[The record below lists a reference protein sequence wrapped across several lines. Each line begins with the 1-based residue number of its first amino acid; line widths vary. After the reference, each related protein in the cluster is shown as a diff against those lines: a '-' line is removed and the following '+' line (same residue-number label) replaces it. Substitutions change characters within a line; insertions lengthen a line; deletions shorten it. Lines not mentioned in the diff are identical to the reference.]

1 MTQRPTDAASASA
14 LSQWVTITEAA
25 EILGV
30 SIDTVRRLTDAGEIP
45 CWRPTPTSY
54 RRYDRAVLADFR
66 AKAGA
71 A

>member
-1 MTQRPTDAASASA
+1 MTQSPTDDTAP
-14 LSQWVTITEAA
+14 LSQWVTVGEAA

-30 SIDTVRRLTDAGEIP
+30 SVDTVRRLTDSGVLP
-45 CWRPTPTSY
+45 VWRPTPTAY
-54 RRYDRAVLADFR
+54 RRYDRAVLADYR